1 MAKLK
6 VYVKNNQTEVKVP
19 VGIRLLIR
27 RCCQAVLTTENFGK
41 DAEVSVSFVSN
52 NEIKNLNKIY
62 RNKDSV
68 TDVLSFPLT
77 SEDGTVEVNP
87 ETGAVQLGDVVISL
101 ETAVKQAQ
109 NYGHSLEREVGFLT
123 VHSMLHLLGYDHET
137 SQLDQRIMREKE
149 KPLSELAGLLVP
161 FPQTL
166 INVRVERRLPF
177 EERPIIG
184 ETVSKIEAALAGR
197 GRVLLRYSG
206 TESLCRVM
214 VEGENPVK
222 VKAYA
227 EELAQVV
234 ERELR

>member
-1 MAKLK
+1 MPKLK
-6 VYVKNNQTEVKVP
+6 VYVKNNQSEVKVP

-27 RCCQAVLTTENFGK
+27 RCCQAVLTTEKFGK

-77 SEDGTVEVNP
+77 GEDGTVEVNP

-109 NYGHSLEREVGFLT
+109 NFGHSLEREVGFLT

-149 KPLSELAGLLVP
+149 ESVLEKLGISRDVT
-161 FPQTL
+161 FVTQ
-166 INVRVERRLPF
+166 
-177 EERPIIG
+177 G
-184 ETVSKIEAALAGR
+184 E
-197 GRVLLRYSG
+197 
-206 TESLCRVM
+206 
-214 VEGENPVK
+214 
-222 VKAYA
+222 A
-227 EELAQVV
+227 E
-234 ERELR
+234 

>member
-1 MAKLK
+1 MPKLK

-27 RCCQAVLTTENFGK
+27 RCCQAVLTTENVGK

-77 SEDGTVEVNP
+77 GDDGAVEITP

-109 NYGHSLEREVGFLT
+109 NFGHSLEREVGFLT

-149 KPLSELAGLLVP
+149 ESVLEKLGISRDVT
-161 FPQTL
+161 FVTQ
-166 INVRVERRLPF
+166 
-177 EERPIIG
+177 G
-184 ETVSKIEAALAGR
+184 E
-197 GRVLLRYSG
+197 
-206 TESLCRVM
+206 
-214 VEGENPVK
+214 
-222 VKAYA
+222 A
-227 EELAQVV
+227 E
-234 ERELR
+234 